1 MTIFI
6 IIAVVGL
13 LIYLG
18 TRKKTDQTF
27 IDNKQSPNTSNTSS
41 QANSTRQKFQSK
53 ISDLPFPDRIDAI
66 VWHIKAIDKGL
77 ASGDL
82 ELANL
87 SYAKLIESIR
97 QQNVTEN
104 GTFEDHLQ
112 TIRKEYDEFRAYYR
126 LEYPQQFLPLSE
138 RKKKE
143 PTQGSTSQDNTL
155 VFLET
160 LNFEELPKSVIKHID
175 IVRTISQ
182 WNEFGLKPKKDQYG
196 RWNDIKR
203 QERYFEFVGASATN
217 PRHKISLETGK
228 RITKKPY
235 FIKALVE
242 QGIPLEDFVDNGED
256 LKHFI
261 KADDLFVEKQYEE
274 ALTEIELAISIRA
287 TSDYKELKKDI
298 QVKLGNED
306 IIDQQFKKHEFDIDS
321 PIHTGEIYEWFKAYF
336 KNKSYSKIIAQI
348 EKTNLILDNL
358 ASGIIKPK
366 IYGQQQS
373 SFYVYD
379 KEKFHN
385 NISKIFDFNSMQL
398 EQTDDTTKLLE
409 LFIRLYSGKEIKPLE
424 SIADIYDQWQ
434 LNDKALGLYQLCLD
448 KLAGEEKPRVK
459 ARLAK
464 KMDELSNRK

>member
-1 MTIFI
+1 MTIII

-13 LIYLG
+13 LIYFG
-18 TRKKTDQTF
+18 TRKKSDQTF
-27 IDNKQSPNTSNTSS
+27 IDNRQGSQTSKTSS
-41 QANSTRQKFQSK
+41 QTNSTRQKFQSK

-77 ASGDL
+77 ANNDL

-112 TIRKEYDEFRAYYR
+112 TIRKEYNEFRAYYG
-126 LEYPQQFLPLSE
+126 LEYPQQFLPPSE

-143 PTQGSTSQDNTL
+143 PAQTYTSQDDTL
-155 VFLET
+155 IFLET
-160 LNFEELPKSVIKHID
+160 LNFEELPKSVIKHLD

-182 WNEFGLKPKKDQYG
+182 WKELGFNPKKDQYG
-196 RWNDIKR
+196 RSDIKR
-203 QERYFEFVGASATN
+203 QGRFFEFVNASATN
-217 PRHKISLETGK
+217 PRHKLSLDTGK

-242 QGIPLEDFVDNGED
+242 QGVSLDDFLDSGDD

-261 KADDLFVEKQYEE
+261 KADNFYELSNYEE
-274 ALTEIELAISIRA
+274 ALKEIELAISIRT

-306 IIDQQFKKHEFDIDS
+306 VVDKQFKKHEFDIDS
-321 PIHTGEIYEWFKAYF
+321 PIHTGEIYDWFKAYV
-336 KNKSYSKIIAQI
+336 KNKSYNKIINQI
-348 EKTNLILDNL
+348 DKTNEILDKL
-358 ASGIIKPK
+358 ANGIIKPK

-385 NISKIFDFNSMQL
+385 NIYKIFDFNILHL
-398 EQTDDTTKLLE
+398 EQTEDTKKMLE
-409 LFIRLYSGKEIKPLE
+409 LFTNLYNGKEIKPME
-424 SIADIYDQWQ
+424 SIADIYVQWK
-434 LNDKALGLYQLCLD
+434 LKDKATKLYKLCLD
-448 KLAGEEKPRVK
+448 KLEGEEKPRVK
-459 ARLAK
+459 ARLMK
-464 KMDELSNRK
+464 KMDDLTNE

>member
-1 MTIFI
+1 MTVII

-18 TRKKTDQTF
+18 TRKKSEPTFVDKKQGSQTS
-27 IDNKQSPNTSNTSS
+27 KTSS
-41 QANSTRQKFQSK
+41 QTSSTRHKFQSK

-77 ASGDL
+77 SSGDL

-97 QQNVTEN
+97 QQNVTEK
-104 GTFEDHLQ
+104 GSFEEHLK
-112 TIRKEYDEFRAYYR
+112 TIRKEYEEFRTFYG
-126 LEYPQQFLPLSE
+126 LEYPQQFLPPSE

-143 PTQGSTSQDNTL
+143 PTQSSTSQDNTL

-175 IVRTISQ
+175 IVRTVSQ
-182 WNEFGLKPKKDQYG
+182 WNELGFKPKKDQYG

-203 QERYFEFVGASATN
+203 QERYFEFIAASATN
-217 PRHKISLETGK
+217 PRHKLSLETGK
-228 RITKKPY
+228 RITSKPY

-242 QGIPLEDFVDNGED
+242 QGIPLEDFVDNGDD

-261 KADDLFVEKQYEE
+261 KADDLFNEKSYEE
-274 ALTEIELAISIRA
+274 ALKEIELAISIRA

-306 IIDQQFKKHEFDIDS
+306 VVDQLFKKHEFDIDS
-321 PIHTGEIYEWFKAYF
+321 PIHTGEIFDWFKALL
-336 KNKSYSKIIAQI
+336 KNNKIDKVVSYIQ
-348 EKTNLILDNL
+348 KTNETLDKL
-358 ASGIIKPK
+358 AKGEIKSK
-366 IYGQQQS
+366 IYGQQS
-373 SFYVYD
+373 GDWYSYK
-379 KEKFHN
+379 KEDFNKNLFR
-385 NISKIFDFNSMQL
+385 IFDFSALQI
-398 EQTDDTTKLLE
+398 EQTDETLKMLD
-409 LFIRLYSGKEIKPLE
+409 LFIKLYIGKEIKPIE
-424 SIADIYDQWQ
+424 SIADIYVQWQ
-434 LNDKALGLYQLCLD
+434 LKDKALELYKLCLD

-459 ARLAK
+459 ARLTK
-464 KMDELSNRK
+464 KINELTD

>member
-1 MTIFI
+1 MIVII

-13 LIYLG
+13 LIYFG
-18 TRKKTDQTF
+18 TRKKSEQTF
-27 IDNKQSPNTSNTSS
+27 IDNKQSSNTSTTS
-41 QANSTRQKFQSK
+41 GQTNSTRQKFQSK

-112 TIRKEYDEFRAYYR
+112 TIRKEYDEFRTYYG
-126 LEYPQQFLPLSE
+126 LEYPQQFLPPSE

-143 PTQGSTSQDNTL
+143 PAQTSTSQDNTL

-160 LNFEELPKSVIKHID
+160 LNFEELPKSVVKHID
-175 IVRTISQ
+175 IVRTITQ
-182 WNEFGLKPKKDQYG
+182 WNELGLKPKKDQYG

-217 PRHKISLETGK
+217 PRHKLSLETGK
-228 RITKKPY
+228 RITTKPY
-235 FIKALVE
+235 FIKALIE
-242 QGIPLEDFVDNGED
+242 QGIPLEDFVDNGDD

-261 KADDLFVEKQYEE
+261 KADDLFVEKNYEE
-274 ALTEIELAISIRA
+274 ALKEIELAISIRA

-306 IIDQQFKKHEFDIDS
+306 TVDQQFKKHEFDIDS
-321 PIHTGEIYEWFKAYF
+321 PIHTGEIFDWFKALL
-336 KNKSYSKIIAQI
+336 KNKKIDKVVNYIQ
-348 EKTNLILDNL
+348 KTNDTLDKL
-358 ASGIIKPK
+358 AKGEVKPK
-366 IYGQQQS
+366 IYGQQS
-373 SFYVYD
+373 GDWYSYK
-379 KEKFHN
+379 KEDFNKNLFR
-385 NISKIFDFNSMQL
+385 IFDFNTMQL
-398 EQTDDTTKLLE
+398 EQSDDTTKMLE
-409 LFIRLYSGKEIKPLE
+409 LFIKLYIGKEIKPIE
-424 SIADIYDQWQ
+424 SIADIYVQWQ

-448 KLAGEEKPRVK
+448 RLAGEEKPRVK

-464 KMDELSNRK
+464 KMDELTNGK